1 MKTKLIIKILK
12 LRAKLKMSFT
22 SEDIKKLRDK
32 TGAGMMDCKKALDE
46 TKDIDKAI
54 DWLRKKGIN
63 TAQKKSERS
72 ATDGLITIKIDD
84 STGVILEINSETD
97 FVAKNENFQEF
108 CEIISS
114 LCAKNKIHNL
124 DDLLESTYESS
135 GNKVKDELTNLI
147 SKLGENIVIKRLKI
161 IDDPNLKLQKYLHNS
176 VSENSGKLGVLLSFS
191 VKEDNVNVKEFSKQI
206 CMHIAATE
214 PKSID
219 IDSLDSSL
227 VSKEK
232 DIYKDQL
239 KSSGKPDNI
248 VEKIIEGKIK
258 KFYEDVCLLEQP
270 FVIDNKTKVKD
281 VLFEFNK
288 NNNLDFKIKN
298 YFIFKLGL

>member
-1 MKTKLIIKILK
+1 
-12 LRAKLKMSFT
+12 MSFT
-22 SEDIKKLRDK
+22 PEDIKKLRNK

-46 TKDIDKAI
+46 TNDIEKAV

-72 ATDGLITIKIDD
+72 ATDGLVTIKIEEG
-84 STGVILEINSETD
+84 TGVILEINSETD
-97 FVAKNENFQEF
+97 FVAKNEYFQEF
-108 CEIISS
+108 CEVTSM
-114 LCAKNKIHNL
+114 LCVKNNIENI
-124 DDLLESTYESS
+124 DDLLDSSFENS

-147 SKLGENIVIKRLKI
+147 SKLGENIVIKKLKLVNE
-161 IDDPNLKLQKYLHNS
+161 PKLKLQKYLHNS

-191 VKEDNVNVKEFSKQI
+191 AREINNDVNDISKQI

-219 IDSLDSSL
+219 IDSLDKSL
-227 VSKEK
+227 ISKEK

-239 KSSGKPDNI
+239 KSSGKPDDI
-248 VEKIIEGKIK
+248 VNKIIDGKIK
-258 KFYEDVCLLEQP
+258 KYYEDVCLLEQP
-270 FVIDNKTKVKD
+270 FVIDNKIKVKD
-281 VLFEFNK
+281 VISEFNK
-288 NNNLDFKIKN
+288 NNNLDLNIKN